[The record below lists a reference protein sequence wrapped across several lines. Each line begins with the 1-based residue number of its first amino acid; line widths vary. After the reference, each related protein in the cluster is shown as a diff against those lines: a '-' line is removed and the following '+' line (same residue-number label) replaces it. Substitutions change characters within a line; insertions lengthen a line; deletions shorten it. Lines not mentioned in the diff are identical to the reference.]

1 MERNI
6 FLCIKPKPLP
16 YFHLILKNFVGGKN
30 YLLYF
35 LKNISDVV
43 NSNEKERL
51 ISLLESKDRSVCK
64 SKKIS

>member
-1 MERNI
+1 MERNF